1 MADSGIIDGIIYR
14 FELQDAFDE
23 GDTVDITIVPVNN
36 LLYFSFGEEAA
47 GKKTNDHL
55 GRTGHHA

>member
-23 GDTVDITIVPVNN
+23 GDTIDILNVPVYN
-36 LLYFSFGEEAA
+36 LLF
-47 GKKTNDHL
+47 
-55 GRTGHHA
+55 